1 MSRYPSALTTVEAVG
16 RQLKKADPAAAL
28 TPQQAQYD
36 DFYDYMSDIVPQVS
50 DYITGQCER
59 SFVPYKEDKTLYFS
73 DLSRDGLYDSLRRF
87 LWLPDELLVVS
98 SVTWNGTAL
107 AATDYRLITDD
118 GAAARGMTF
127 NSSPSVPLAW
137 SSAFNDGIIIS
148 GIWGCHDNISVM
160 WSTVDSSVTIAN
172 STTTT
177 ITVAASVS
185 YEIWQYLRCESEY
198 MQVIDKPTSTTI
210 TVIRG
215 VNGTTAA
222 AHTSQPLQA
231 YVPVKDIRMA
241 ATRMAAFMYEKRTD
255 VGGTVQIGE
264 ASFRLD
270 EMPPAVKEAINRR
283 RKWSFGHI

>member
-36 DFYDYMSDIVPQVS
+36 DFYDYMSDVVPQVS
-50 DYITGQCER
+50 DYITGECDR
-59 SFVPYKEDKTLYFS
+59 SFVPYKEDKTLYFN
-73 DLSRDGLYDSLRRF
+73 DLARDEQYDSLRRF

-107 AATDYRLITDD
+107 AATDYRLVTSD
-118 GAAARGMTF
+118 GAAAWGITF
-127 NSSPSVPLAW
+127 NPSPSVSLGW
-137 SSAFNDGIIIS
+137 SSEFNEGIVIS
-148 GIWGCHDNISVM
+148 GIWGCHDNISAM
-160 WSTVDSSVTIAN
+160 WSTVDSTVTLAN
-172 STTTT
+172 STVTT
-177 ITVAASVS
+177 ITVTGSAS

-198 MQVIDKPTSTTI
+198 MQVTDKPSSTTL

-222 AHTSQPLQA
+222 AHAAQPLQV
-231 YVPVKDIRMA
+231 YMPVKDIRLA
-241 ATRMAAFMYEKRTD
+241 ATRLAAFMYEKRTD
-255 VGGTVQIGE
+255 VGGTVQIGD